1 MVAHDV
7 HPSPHGTAAD
17 FGSLP
22 VVQRG
27 KRGAVSAAHP
37 LATAAGLTMLARG
50 GSAVD
55 AAIAAQAMICVVLPD
70 AAGLGGDV
78 LALVR
83 RADGVTT
90 INGVGRSPGVAP
102 PRWTNDGGGSVT
114 VPGLVD
120 GWIEL
125 HARGGRLAL
134 AEVLEPA
141 VRTAENTPLTRGTA
155 SSAAAQRARL
165 DAYGGAGW
173 ALLQAVDARA
183 ESWAQPELAQLLH
196 AVGTRG
202 RDAFYS
208 GSAATAIAR
217 AASRTG
223 GSLSPDDLARHATL
237 VGDPIVVPWNGG
249 ELLVQPPPSQAVL
262 LAMAAGWLDR
272 RAPVYEASLPHV
284 LVELTQSVFAHR
296 ADAGRGEELLREP
309 LDVDPERA
317 SRRGGPRAYLHTAGV
332 AAADAE
338 GTVVSSLVSVFD
350 DFGSG
355 VFVPELGIVLANRAA
370 GFTEGANAP
379 RPNGYPVH
387 TLAPALLRGGGATTA
402 LATPGADGQ
411 VQTLLQILAA
421 RRYGGEDWPQA
432 LAASRWRSEDAKLL
446 VERGH
451 PARAALHSRGHDVVS
466 RAYGEDVFGAVVIAG
481 VDGEGPFALADP
493 RRDVE
498 AGAA

>member
-1 MVAHDV
+1 MVDHVAH
-7 HPSPHGTAAD
+7 PSSHGTAAD
-17 FGSLP
+17 IGALP
-22 VVQRG
+22 ILRRG
-27 KRGAVSAAHP
+27 TRGAVSAAHP
-37 LATAAGLTMLARG
+37 LATKAGLAMLRRG

-70 AAGLGGDV
+70 AAGLGGDM

-83 RADGVTT
+83 RNEGVTA
-90 INGVGRSPGVAP
+90 INGVGRAPRTAP
-102 PRWTNDGGGSVT
+102 PGWTSDGGGSVT

-120 GWIEL
+120 GWLAL
-125 HARGGRLAL
+125 HARGGRLPL
-134 AEVLEPA
+134 AEILEPA
-141 VRTAENTPLTRGTA
+141 ARAAGDTPLAAATA
-155 SSAAAQRARL
+155 RSASAQRARL
-165 DAYGGAGW
+165 HAYGGEGW
-173 ALLQAVDARA
+173 ALLAAIDAQAT
-183 ESWAQPELAQLLH
+183 SWSQPELAQLLQ
-196 AVGTRG
+196 AVGTHG

-208 GSAATAIAR
+208 GRAATAIAR
-217 AASRTG
+217 AVSNTG
-223 GSLSPDDLARHATL
+223 GSLSRDDLAQHTTL
-237 VGDPIVVPWNGG
+237 VGDPIVVPWDGG

-272 RAPVYEASLPHV
+272 RAPLDEASLPHV
-284 LVELTQSVFAHR
+284 LVELTQSAFAHR
-296 ADAGRGEELLREP
+296 ADAGRGEEMLREP

-370 GFTEGANAP
+370 GFTEGGNAP
-379 RPNGYPVH
+379 GPSRYPVH
-387 TLAPALLRGGGATTA
+387 TLAPALLREGGATTA

-421 RRYGGEDWPQA
+421 RRYRGEDWPRA

-446 VERGH
+446 VEQGH
-451 PARAALHSRGHDVVS
+451 PASNDLHARGHDVVS
-466 RAYGEDVFGAVVIAG
+466 RVYGEDVFGAVVIAG
-481 VDGEGPFALADP
+481 VDVEGPFALADS
-493 RRDVE
+493 RRNVE